1 MYETLGSRNVP
12 TPFPELHSEE
22 VEEIVSRP
30 PHWLVRWGIT
40 VFFIVTVL
48 LGMATWWI
56 RYPDIVTTPFTL
68 TATNPPRVIV
78 VRTEGK
84 LAKLLIRD
92 GQNVNKGQAVAYS
105 ESTAAPEQIVR
116 LAESIEQISLSASR
130 DQWAS
135 VIRYSNIQ
143 YTSLG
148 EIQNDFQ
155 IFNQQLTELKSFL
168 AGGFSLK
175 KQKLLL
181 DDKNDLSA
189 MEHILI
195 EQLVLQ
201 DKDLEL
207 AKDEFQIQEKLYQ
220 GKVISPLEY
229 KREKAKV
236 LSREMPVKNLGA
248 SLIQNRSAQ
257 TAKQKELLELEN
269 SIQERKSNFL
279 QSLQT
284 LRSSIE
290 KWKLRYILTAPV
302 AGTASFSAPWQEQQ
316 HLTLGQEL
324 MKIEPQSSSFQGLV
338 KLPQA
343 NLGKVSQGQTVLI
356 KMDGFPYREY
366 GMLEGK
372 LARLSVTPG
381 KDTAFWA
388 YVDLP
393 NNLKTRYGKDLPYR
407 NGLKGTAEIVTADRR
422 LLQRLFSTLHH
433 GVK

>member
-1 MYETLGSRNVP
+1 MSETLSTKYKP
-12 TPFPELHSEE
+12 APFPKLHSEE
-22 VEEIVSRP
+22 VQEIISRP

-40 VFFIVTVL
+40 LFFVLTVL
-48 LGMATWWI
+48 LGLGTWWI

-68 TATNPPRVIV
+68 TATNAPRVIV

-84 LAKLLIRD
+84 LGKLLIRD
-92 GQNVNKGQAVAYS
+92 GQRVNKGQAVAYS
-105 ESTAAPEQIVR
+105 ESTASPEQVVQ
-116 LAESIEQISLSASR
+116 LARSMEQLSLSATKG
-130 DQWAS
+130 QWAS
-135 VIRYSNIQ
+135 VIRFSNVQ

-155 IFNQQLTELKSFL
+155 TFNQQLTELKSFL
-168 AGGFSLK
+168 AGGFFLQ

-181 DDKNDLSA
+181 DDRNDLVA
-189 MEHILI
+189 MEHILA

-207 AKDEFQIQEKLYQ
+207 AKDEFQVQEKLHQ
-220 GKVISPLEY
+220 GKVISSLEY

-236 LSREMPVKNLGA
+236 LSREMPVKNLAA

-284 LRSSIE
+284 LRSNIE
-290 KWKLRYILTAPV
+290 NWKLRYILTAPV

-316 HLTLGQEL
+316 HLTSGQEL
-324 MKIEPQSSSFQGLV
+324 MLIEPQTSSFRGLV

-343 NLGKVSQGQTVLI
+343 NLGKVLEGQAVLI

-372 LARLSVTPG
+372 LARPSLTPG
-381 KDTAFWA
+381 KDTAYWA

-393 NNLKTRYGKDLPYR
+393 FKLKTRYGKDLPYR
-407 NGLKGTAEIVTADRR
+407 NGLKGTAEIITADRR
-422 LLQRLFSTLHH
+422 LLERLVSTLRS
-433 GVK
+433 GGK

>member
-1 MYETLGSRNVP
+1 MYEPLSSRNVP

-22 VEEIVSRP
+22 VQEIISRP

-40 VFFIVTVL
+40 LFFVLTVL
-48 LGMATWWI
+48 LGMGTWWI

-68 TATNPPRVIV
+68 TAKNAPRVIV

-92 GQNVNKGQAVAYS
+92 GQNVYKGQAVAYS
-105 ESTAAPEQIVR
+105 ESTAAPEQVIR
-116 LAESIEQISLSASR
+116 LAKSIEQISLSVSKG
-130 DQWAS
+130 QWAS
-135 VIRYSNIQ
+135 VIRFSNIQ

-155 IFNQQLTELKSFL
+155 TFNQQLTELKSFL

-175 KQKLLL
+175 KRKLLL
-181 DDKNDLSA
+181 DEKNDLVA
-189 MEHILI
+189 MERILA

-207 AKDEFQIQEKLYQ
+207 ARDEFQVQEKLHQ

-236 LSREMPVKNLGA
+236 LSREMPVKNLAA

-284 LRSSIE
+284 LRSSIGNWE
-290 KWKLRYILTAPV
+290 LRYILTAPV

-316 HLTLGQEL
+316 HLTPGQEL
-324 MKIEPQSSSFQGLV
+324 MQIEPQSSSFQGLV

-356 KMDGFPYREY
+356 KMDGFPHREY

-372 LARLSVTPG
+372 LARISVTPG
-381 KDTAFWA
+381 KDTTYWA

-393 NNLKTRYGKDLPYR
+393 YKLKTRYGKDLPYR

-422 LLQRLFSTLHH
+422 LLQRLFSTLRN
-433 GVK
+433 GGK